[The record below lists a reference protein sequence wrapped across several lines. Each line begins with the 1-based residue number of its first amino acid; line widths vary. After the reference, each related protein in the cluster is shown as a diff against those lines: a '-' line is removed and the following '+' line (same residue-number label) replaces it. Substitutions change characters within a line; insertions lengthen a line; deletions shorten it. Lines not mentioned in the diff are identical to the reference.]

1 MTTPNIRYYARLED
15 CTGNGK
21 TPKYVITAQAG
32 AHSRETGC
40 TADFLLAIKE
50 D

>member
-21 TPKYVITAQAG
+21 TPKYVITARLDITRQWM
-32 AHSRETGC
+32 R
-40 TADFLLAIKE
+40 L
-50 D
+50 